1 MSEQPKARV
10 PILEQI
16 RTMKWN
22 FWVANGIE
30 ALERLAF
37 FGVRAV
43 VGLYMYG
50 ESSAL
55 HLSMTEKGMI
65 FGIWAL
71 IQCLVPM
78 VSGGYTD
85 TYGYKKSMYVAFAIN
100 IVGYCTMANAD
111 GFWIMMLAA
120 CLVGTGTAIFK
131 PPVQGSVAKSL
142 NEGNSSL
149 GFGIFYLLVN
159 VGGLLAPMAAA
170 MLRGDPLDTPTWH
183 YVFYGAAVVT
193 AFAYIP
199 AAFIFREPE
208 LDPKAKDKSPV
219 QVFQETMGTLWR
231 DQPMLRFLL
240 VVSGFWFMFMQLWDL
255 LPNFLDEWVDTRDV
269 GTMAS
274 NLLGDGAAPWLM
286 ADGALKPE
294 MLINIDSAAIVL
306 LVLPLS
312 WFFGRFKMMTSL
324 VLGMM
329 IATVGF
335 TMAGMSQAGT
345 FAAIMIFV
353 FALGEIICSPKFSEF
368 IGMTAPPD
376 KKAIYM
382 GYSNIPFAIGWAVGN
397 WASGPLYDVFSSR
410 TMLARKWLLEQAGLA
425 ESFVGN
431 EDLLPDNLVI
441 EAMAAQMDGASADA
455 LQSTVAEVLSRQA
468 EIDAMKQ
475 AGELAPEN
483 VAELVTQSLEPLQAL
498 SPNIDTYQAITTL
511 WDTYDP
517 WIIWPML
524 GSVGLLSVLG
534 MIWNYVQAQKTAPAV
549 PQGAS
554 TETDRALAQ
563 KPDTD

>member
-1 MSEQPKARV
+1 
-10 PILEQI
+10 
-16 RTMKWN
+16 
-22 FWVANGIE
+22 
-30 ALERLAF
+30 
-37 FGVRAV
+37 
-43 VGLYMYG
+43 
-50 ESSAL
+50 
-55 HLSMTEKGMI
+55 
-65 FGIWAL
+65 
-71 IQCLVPM
+71 
-78 VSGGYTD
+78 
-85 TYGYKKSMYVAFAIN
+85 
-100 IVGYCTMANAD
+100 
-111 GFWIMMLAA
+111 
-120 CLVGTGTAIFK
+120 
-131 PPVQGSVAKSL
+131 
-142 NEGNSSL
+142 
-149 GFGIFYLLVN
+149 
-159 VGGLLAPMAAA
+159 MAAA
-170 MLRGDPLDTPTWH
+170 SLRGDPLDTPTWH

-208 LDPKAKDKSPV
+208 IDAKEKDKSPV
-219 QVFQETMGTLWR
+219 QVFTDTMSTLWR

-269 GTMAS
+269 GAMAS
-274 NLLGDGAAPWLM
+274 DLLGDSAAPWLM

-324 VLGMM
+324 VLGML

-353 FALGEIICSPKFSEF
+353 FAIGEIICSPKFSEF

-397 WASGPLYDVFSSR
+397 WASGPMYDAFSSR
-410 TMLARKWLLEQAGLA
+410 TDLARTWLVEHGGMSAEAAEALA
-425 ESFVGN
+425 S
-431 EDLLPDNLVI
+431 EDVLNTMVST
-441 EAMAAQMDGASADA
+441 MGGGATSYDA
-455 LQSTVAEVLSRQA
+455 TTV
-468 EIDAMKQ
+468 
-475 AGELAPEN
+475 
-483 VAELVTQSLEPLQAL
+483 
-498 SPNIDTYQAITTL
+498 L
-511 WDTYDP
+511 WDLYDP

-534 MIWNYVQAQKTAPAV
+534 MIWNYIQASKEAPA
-549 PQGAS
+549 PAS
-554 TETDRALAQ
+554 PDKQ
-563 KPDTD
+563 KIAVD

>member
-1 MSEQPKARV
+1 MSEPSAPQLPF
-10 PILEQI
+10 LQQI

-50 ESSAL
+50 ETSAL
-55 HLSMTEKGMI
+55 GLTMTQKGLI

-85 TYGYKKSMYVAFAIN
+85 AYGYRRSMYVAFAIN
-100 IVGYCTMANAD
+100 IIGYCTMANAD
-111 GFWIMMLAA
+111 GFWLMMLAA

-131 PPVQGSVAKSL
+131 PPVQGMVAKSL
-142 NEGNSSL
+142 NESNSSL

-159 VGGLLAPMAAA
+159 VGGLLAPLLAAA
-170 MLRGDPLDTPTWH
+170 LRGDPETNPTWH

-193 AFAYIP
+193 AMAFIP
-199 AAFIFREPE
+199 ATLLFREPE
-208 LDPKAKDKSPV
+208 IDPAAKEKSPF
-219 QVFQETMGTLWR
+219 QVFSDTMSTLWR

-269 GTMAS
+269 GAIASGALGSMADS
-274 NLLGDGAAPWLM
+274 WLL

-312 WFFGRFKMMTSL
+312 WFFGRFRMMTSL
-324 VLGMM
+324 VLGMV

-335 TMAGMSQAGT
+335 TMSGMSQAGT

-353 FALGEIICSPKFSEF
+353 FAIGEIICSPKFSEF

-397 WASGPLYDVFSSR
+397 WASGPLYDAFSSR
-410 TMLARKWLLEQAGLA
+410 TMLARRWLVEQGGMSPEAA
-425 ESFVGN
+425 EAIPGEEVLQTMVQTMGG
-431 EDLLPDNLVI
+431 
-441 EAMAAQMDGASADA
+441 GASSYDA
-455 LQSTVAEVLSRQA
+455 
-468 EIDAMKQ
+468 
-475 AGELAPEN
+475 
-483 VAELVTQSLEPLQAL
+483 
-498 SPNIDTYQAITTL
+498 TTL
-511 WDTYDP
+511 LWEAYDP

-524 GSVGLLSVLG
+524 GAVGALSVLG
-534 MIWNYVQAQKTAPAV
+534 MVWNYLQARKPAAAAAGKQKIEA
-549 PQGAS
+549 
-554 TETDRALAQ
+554 
-563 KPDTD
+563 

>member
-1 MSEQPKARV
+1 MSQQKKSTV
-10 PILEQI
+10 PFFTQV
-16 RTMKWN
+16 RSMKWN
-22 FWVANGIE
+22 FWVANLIE
-30 ALERLAF
+30 AGERLAF

-50 ESSAL
+50 ETSVL

-85 TYGYKKSMYVAFAIN
+85 TYGYRKSLVVAFTIN
-100 IVGYCTMANAD
+100 IIGYLTMANAD
-111 GFWIMMLAA
+111 GFWIMLLAA

-142 NEGNSSL
+142 NEDNSAL

-159 VGGLLAPMAAA
+159 VGGLLAPVLAAL
-170 MLRGDPLDTPTWH
+170 LRGDPETNPTWQ
-183 YVFYGAAVVT
+183 YVFYGAAAVT
-193 AFAYIP
+193 ALLFLP
-199 AAFIFREPE
+199 AFLLFREPE
-208 LDPKAKDKSPV
+208 LDPEAKKKSSI
-219 QVFQETMGTLWR
+219 QVFSDTMKTLWN

-269 GTMAS
+269 GAMATS
-274 NLLGDGAAPWLM
+274 VLGSKADAWLM

-306 LVLPLS
+306 LVLPMS

-324 VLGMM
+324 ILGMI

-335 TMAGMSQAGT
+335 TLAGMSTAGS

-353 FALGEIICSPKFSEF
+353 FAIGEIICSPKFSEF

-376 KKAIYM
+376 KKAVYM

-397 WASGPLYDVFSSR
+397 WLSGPLYDIFSSR
-410 TMLARKWLLEQAGLA
+410 TMLGRRYLEEQLGMAAEQVEAIPGPEVMATLA
-425 ESFVGN
+425 ERLG
-431 EDLLPDNLVI
+431 
-441 EAMAAQMDGASADA
+441 DGA
-455 LQSTVAEVLSRQA
+455 T
-468 EIDAMKQ
+468 
-475 AGELAPEN
+475 
-483 VAELVTQSLEPLQAL
+483 
-498 SPNIDTYQAITTL
+498 
-511 WDTYDP
+511 TYDATQLLWEAYQP
-517 WIIWPML
+517 WIIWPIL
-524 GSVGLLSVLG
+524 GAVGAVSVAG
-534 MIWNYVQAQKTAPAV
+534 MVWNYRQSQRKLENAPKPVEKQKIEV
-549 PQGAS
+549 P
-554 TETDRALAQ
+554 
-563 KPDTD
+563 

>member
-16 RTMKWN
+16 LTMKWN

-55 HLSMTEKGMI
+55 HLSMTEKGLI

-111 GFWIMMLAA
+111 GFWLMMLAA

-142 NEGNSSL
+142 DEGNSSL

-170 MLRGDPLDTPTWH
+170 SLRGDPLDTPTWH

-208 LDPKAKDKSPV
+208 IDAKEKDKSPV
-219 QVFQETMGTLWR
+219 QVFTDTMSTLWR

-269 GTMAS
+269 GLMAT
-274 NLLGDGAAPWLM
+274 NLLGSKADAWLM

-306 LVLPLS
+306 LVLPMS

-335 TMAGMSQAGT
+335 TMSGMSQAGT

-353 FALGEIICSPKFSEF
+353 FAIGEIICSPKFSEF

-397 WASGPLYDVFSSR
+397 WASGPLYDSFSSR
-410 TMLARKWLLEQAGLA
+410 TSLARTWLVEHGGMSAGA
-425 ESFVGN
+425 V
-431 EDLLPDNLVI
+431 
-441 EAMAAQMDGASADA
+441 DA
-455 LQSTVAEVLSRQA
+455 IPGEEVLDTMVA
-468 EIDAMKQ
+468 TMG
-475 AGELAPEN
+475 AGADSYT
-483 VAELVTQSLEPLQAL
+483 A
-498 SPNIDTYQAITTL
+498 TTVL
-511 WDTYDP
+511 WDLYNP
-517 WIIWPML
+517 WMIWPML

-534 MIWNYVQAQKTAPAV
+534 MVWNYVQAQKKAP
-549 PQGAS
+549 PTIQGAS
-554 TETDRALAQ
+554 PETDRALAQ
-563 KPDTD
+563 KSDAD